1 MVLNAKCFLVA
12 VLFCFLPVVL
22 KPAEAWDKFAA
33 RSLSHYIMGVIYE
46 DLEDFDQAIQ
56 EYQKATKSDVQNA
69 DLRLKLASSYIK
81 KNNIEAAIGQLKLA
95 IAADPAAVQPHALL
109 SLLYS
114 LQKKEAPALTEY
126 EAALKSASCLEPENI
141 EVYKGLGA
149 VYLRQNKLIQARGV
163 YKLVIGLSPKDPE
176 AYFYLG
182 SVDYELNDMHAADNA
197 LGVRDAVGGE
207 AGVDGVQRRLEI
219 VEVALQ
225 HCLGDVLFDGFAV
238 LQHVHDRLID
248 RRDFGVHH
256 FFEHFLGGRRLHG
269 VNADQQQRQ
278 ARKQ

>member
-163 YKLVIGLSPKDPE
+163 YKLVIGLSQIGR
-176 AYFYLG
+176 A
-182 SVDYELNDMHAADNA
+182 
-197 LGVRDAVGGE
+197 
-207 AGVDGVQRRLEI
+207 
-219 VEVALQ
+219 
-225 HCLGDVLFDGFAV
+225 
-238 LQHVHDRLID
+238 HV
-248 RRDFGVHH
+248 
-256 FFEHFLGGRRLHG
+256 
-269 VNADQQQRQ
+269 
-278 ARKQ
+278 